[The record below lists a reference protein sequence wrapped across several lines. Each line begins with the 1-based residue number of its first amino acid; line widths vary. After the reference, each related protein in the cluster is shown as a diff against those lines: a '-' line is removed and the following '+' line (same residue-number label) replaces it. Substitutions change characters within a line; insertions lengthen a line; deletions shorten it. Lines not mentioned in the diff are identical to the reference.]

1 MVKIGD
7 MITMVD
13 SYSMTDVDVK
23 VIYVIDDETVVV
35 IDDRDVPF
43 KAVYDEVDDYWSLLD

>member
-7 MITMVD
+7 MITVVD

-23 VIYVIDDETVVV
+23 VIHVIDDETVIVLH
-35 IDDRDVPF
+35 DGHVPL
-43 KAVYDEVDDYWSLLD
+43 KAAYVDDSWSLLD